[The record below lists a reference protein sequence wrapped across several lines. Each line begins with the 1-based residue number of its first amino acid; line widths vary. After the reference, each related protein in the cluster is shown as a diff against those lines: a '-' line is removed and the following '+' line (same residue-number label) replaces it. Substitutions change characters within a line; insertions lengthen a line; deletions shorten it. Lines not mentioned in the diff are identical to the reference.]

1 MSDLEQ
7 LLREWLVGTGIGL
20 LELRTPEHT
29 IILRSAEP
37 AAIRAPSLG
46 VFLHGHPS
54 TEGLLARAGQTV
66 RKGDAVGL
74 LRIGALLLPVLA
86 PHDGVI
92 VDHLAEDGVIVG
104 YGAPL
109 LRLQPHEGS

>member
-7 LLREWLVGTGIGL
+7 RLTEWLVGTGIGL

-29 IILRSAEP
+29 IILRPAEP
-37 AAIRAPSLG
+37 APIRAPSLG

-54 TEGLLARAGQTV
+54 TGTALARPGQAV

-86 PHDGVI
+86 PRDGVI
-92 VDHLAEDGVIVG
+92 ADHLAEDGVIVG
-104 YGAPL
+104 YGSPL
-109 LRLQPHEGS
+109 LRLQSQAGS